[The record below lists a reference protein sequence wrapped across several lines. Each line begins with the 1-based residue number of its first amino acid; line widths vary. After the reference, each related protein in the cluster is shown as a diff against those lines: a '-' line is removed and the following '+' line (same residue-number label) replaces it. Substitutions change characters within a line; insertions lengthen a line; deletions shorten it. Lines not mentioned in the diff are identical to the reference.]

1 MNHKSRVGKMK
12 SRLQGNAS
20 FPAFLHAI
28 IFWMEDKSVQA
39 GEDEGITESGRIRRS
54 KESDLWGGLVVCF
67 FGRRWQLISHG
78 RERLATFAAQRW
90 QMRMFPASV
99 FPFHFS
105 NSWPNNSQL
114 HFWINIWLVI
124 KAVYL
129 GCQCHSKSLLNFFM
143 FLKPLLNWWSILIE
157 PSPSQIFHSFWCE
170 EKINQSLRLIDFFG
184 RNSWNSSPWWM
195 NSRI

>member
-1 MNHKSRVGKMK
+1 MLHFQHFYMQSSFGWKTNRFNLGRMKASPSR
-12 SRLQGNAS
+12 
-20 FPAFLHAI
+20 
-28 IFWMEDKSVQA
+28 E
-39 GEDEGITESGRIRRS
+39 
-54 KESDLWGGLVVCF
+54 ESDVAKNRIFEGGSLSVSLAVGGNSFLTAVKDSPHLPLKGDKWECF
-67 FGRRWQLISHG
+67 QPRY
-78 RERLATFAAQRW
+78 
-90 QMRMFPASV
+90 
-99 FPFHFS
+99 FPFIFLILCRTIAS
-105 NSWPNNSQL
+105 CI
-114 HFWINIWLVI
+114 FWINIWLVI

-157 PSPSQIFHSFWCE
+157 PSPSQTFHSFWCE